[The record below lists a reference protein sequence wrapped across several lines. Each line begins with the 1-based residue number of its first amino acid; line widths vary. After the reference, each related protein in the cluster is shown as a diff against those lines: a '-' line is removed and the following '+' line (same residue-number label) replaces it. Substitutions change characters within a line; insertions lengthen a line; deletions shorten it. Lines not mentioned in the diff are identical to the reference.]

1 MYLFSFFDL
10 EASQCNG
17 EQLLTPQGIPIPG
30 DLGGAKEI
38 LRRDLAWDSKMIG
51 PKGLPTKTACAKT
64 SWEGKGKGKGKGEK
78 ELLAQVFMILVANTN
93 LCSLS

>member
-1 MYLFSFFDL
+1 MSHSLILKLHYV
-10 EASQCNG
+10 NG
-17 EQLLTPQGIPIPG
+17 EQLLTPVGIPIPG

-51 PKGLPTKTACAKT
+51 PKGLPTKTTCAKT

-78 ELLAQVFMILVANTN
+78 ELLAQVFMILVAKAN
-93 LCSLS
+93 LYSLS